1 MESVEATGAAV
12 GTKNLA
18 PTGGFTVDAAGELK
32 WFVGAADVE
41 PPLLNVSTYL
51 CENNRFQ
58 VISPLC
64 YILTINTVKRKKNEF
79 HA

>member
-1 MESVEATGAAV
+1 MEAAGVAV

-32 WFVGAADVE
+32 RFVGAADAE

-51 CENNRFQ
+51 
-58 VISPLC
+58 
-64 YILTINTVKRKKNEF
+64 
-79 HA
+79 

>member
-1 MESVEATGAAV
+1 MEAAGAAV

-32 WFVGAADVE
+32 RFVGAADTE

-51 CENNRFQ
+51 
-58 VISPLC
+58 
-64 YILTINTVKRKKNEF
+64 
-79 HA
+79 